1 MLKRIKVQ
9 GFKTLWDEEPIE
21 LPHLT
26 VIFGPNASGKSN
38 FLEALQVL
46 SRTATERTLSE
57 AFACPIRGHA
67 IEAFRFP
74 STGLPGLYEAEQQPT
89 LTLEADVELPS
100 RSEKSSADMVRY
112 RIKIG
117 IHPSSGVLSVIDEYL
132 VEIKADGTSI
142 WTPKIDSDEHNI
154 YVRKKKQPG
163 HPLQEEIG
171 QGHTVLSNPRY
182 AGEPYSWI
190 ERTRDELRSW
200 RVYYLDPRV
209 AMREAKA
216 PSEVL
221 DIGELGDYIAPFLH
235 RLSREYPKNFE
246 AVRRTLSRVIPSVE
260 GVSVDLDPKRGTLDI
275 QVRQGGVDYSSRII
289 SEGTLRVLA
298 LVAITVN
305 PWRPSLIAFE
315 EPENGVHPRRL
326 ELIAE
331 LLYSLADSQC
341 QVIVTTHSPLFCDW
355 VLRKQEE
362 PSKIGVFTASR
373 RDDGSTRLR
382 KFDPLPLFQG
392 GDVRDALSTPTE
404 DGMFENL
411 VLRGFLNEE

>member
-9 GFKTLWDEEPIE
+9 GFKTLWDEEPVE
-21 LPHLT
+21 LPQFT

-38 FLEALQVL
+38 FLEALQIL
-46 SRTATERTLSE
+46 SRTATERTLRD
-57 AFACPIRGHA
+57 AFTCPIRGYAH
-67 IEAFRFP
+67 EAFRFP
-74 STGLPGLYEAEQQPT
+74 PTGLPGLLEMERPT

-100 RSEKSSADMVRY
+100 RTENSSAEMVRY

-117 IHPSSGVLSVIDEYL
+117 INPTSGVLSVIEERL
-132 VEIKADGTSI
+132 VELKTDGTEI
-142 WTPKIDSDEHNI
+142 WTPKIDSDGHNI
-154 YVRKKKQPG
+154 YVRKKKHPG

-171 QGHTVLSNPRY
+171 QGHTALSNPRY

-190 ERTRDELRSW
+190 ERTRDELRRW

-235 RLSREYPKNFE
+235 RLSREHPKNFE
-246 AVRRTLSRVIPSVE
+246 AVRRTLSRVIPSIE

-275 QVRQGGVDYSSRII
+275 QIRQGGVDYSSRII

-298 LVAITVN
+298 LVAIAVN
-305 PWRPSLIAFE
+305 PWHPSLIAFE

-355 VLRKQEE
+355 VIRKQEE
-362 PSKIGVFTASR
+362 PGKVGVFTASR

-382 KFDPLPLFQG
+382 RFDPLPLFEKAEIG
-392 GDVRDALSTPTE
+392 DALSTRTE
-404 DGMFENL
+404 DGMFESL